1 MRIKKITKKTCKSI
15 ACIALSAGLVFTGLP
30 FAGANSGNS
39 KWQKSAATG
48 LMQVQAAQTT
58 YDYTVGNSTYTYTI
72 LTDDTIKITKYKGT
86 DESIV
91 IPSEIDGKKVTVIG
105 SSAFYGFKSLKNI
118 EIPDGITSIESY
130 AFCQCWSITS
140 LSVPESVTSIGT
152 GAFRFCGDLKE
163 IKLPS
168 NLTVLSDSLFGADAN
183 LEYITFG
190 DAEKT
195 DTVIIPE
202 TVQKIGNY
210 VFMNCEK
217 IKNIKLPTNLKS
229 IGKTCFQSCIS
240 LTGLFIPQSV
250 ESIGGGIFGDC
261 DALQSVE
268 IEDENNNFI
277 FKDGILYDVKNGILV
292 SAVNSLIPEKVIVD
306 ECTKTI
312 AYSAF
317 ADCNN
322 LYEIEI
328 PQGVVNI
335 DEKAFTRLDNLKNI
349 EIPDSVTNITTL
361 AFYRCNG
368 LVSVQVPGSVTAIK
382 NGTFRECNNLKKVI
396 LNEGITGI
404 EQYAFYDCELLE
416 EISIPGTVTTVGN
429 SAFYRCKNLKNI
441 EIPEGVTKIDGSAF
455 IFCSSLEQIK
465 LPQSLM
471 SIGSGAF
478 DNCTSLI
485 SVELPDN
492 AIISSNTF
500 RGCKNLSKIV
510 LSDTNNNY
518 IVKNG
523 ILYNKAMTSAI
534 YCIPASGV
542 EEISIEDGVTTIDS
556 NLLFSG
562 NVKKIN
568 IPKSVT
574 KINAA
579 AFMYCYDLQS
589 INVDS
594 ENDRYMSEKG
604 ILYNKNMT
612 RILCYPAG
620 IKDTEFFVPDTVKT
634 IGDFAFY
641 GTKALESIN
650 IPDSVTNI
658 GTDAFGECSGLKEV
672 VIPDSVTSMGEAV
685 FYKCTSLEK
694 VKLSVNITSPNPA
707 VFQYCSNLKEVV
719 LSENMR
725 FLGDFMF
732 SYCTQLTNIVLP
744 DTLTSVLRSA
754 FQNCDNLKNITVPKN
769 VTTIRDYAFGYYYDE
784 QSATY
789 KKYDDFTISGYA
801 GSKAQEYAEANG
813 IRFIELNEKETTDG
827 IKIEYSKDDSS
838 IGGDNEEKISLE
850 SRQLTESDEE
860 YSKIDF
866 TGKIEDS
873 DVKPEDVKSVTYE
886 ISLKN
891 ESGQTVQPSEKV
903 TVKIPVP
910 DGYMG
915 ENCKVYYVN
924 EKGKFTNMNAVCQNG
939 FLIFETGHFSTYLVT
954 ETNIKTVSEIT
965 YGDANGDGKIDSRD
979 AVVIKKYVAGF
990 TGFAIDLEASDVNA
1004 DGKVDTR
1011 DAVKILKKIAGFD
1024 VTLGE
1029 A

>member
-39 KWQKSAATG
+39 KWQESAATG

-72 LTDDTIKITKYKGT
+72 LTDDTVKITKYKGT

-105 SSAFYGFKSLKNI
+105 NSAFYGFKSLKNI
-118 EIPDGITSIESY
+118 EIPDGITSIENY

-202 TVQKIGNY
+202 TVQKMGNY

-217 IKNIKLPTNLKS
+217 IKNIKLPSNLKS
-229 IGKTCFQSCIS
+229 IGKTCFQGCIS

-292 SAVNSLIPEKVIVD
+292 SAVNLLIPEKVIVD

-312 AYSAF
+312 DYSAF

-335 DEKAFTRLDNLKNI
+335 GEKAFARLDNLKNI
-349 EIPDSVTNITTL
+349 DIPDSVTNITTL

-465 LPQSLM
+465 LPQSLT

-492 AIISSNTF
+492 AIISSDTF
-500 RGCKNLSKIV
+500 KECKNLSDIV
-510 LSDTNNNY
+510 ISDTNNNY

-523 ILYNKAMTSAI
+523 ILYNK
-534 YCIPASGV
+534 
-542 EEISIEDGVTTIDS
+542 
-556 NLLFSG
+556 
-562 NVKKIN
+562 N
-568 IPKSVT
+568 I
-574 KINAA
+574 
-579 AFMYCYDLQS
+579 
-589 INVDS
+589 
-594 ENDRYMSEKG
+594 
-604 ILYNKNMT
+604 T

-641 GTKALESIN
+641 GAKVLESIN

-658 GTDAFGECSGLKEV
+658 GTDAFGECSGLKEA
-672 VIPDSVTSMGEAV
+672 VIPDSVTTMGEAV

-707 VFQYCSNLKEVV
+707 VFQYCSSLKEVV
-719 LSENMR
+719 LPESMK
-725 FLGDFMF
+725 FISFFMF
-732 SYCTQLTNIVLP
+732 SYCKEITNIVLP
-744 DTLTSVLRSA
+744 DKLNSILSSA

-769 VTTIRDYAFGYYYDE
+769 VTTIQDYALGYYYDE

-873 DVKPEDVKSVTYE
+873 DAKPEDVKSVTYE

>member
-39 KWQKSAATG
+39 KWQESAATG

-72 LTDDTIKITKYKGT
+72 LTDDTVKITKYKGT

-118 EIPDGITSIESY
+118 EIPDGITSIENY

-202 TVQKIGNY
+202 TVQKMGNY

-217 IKNIKLPTNLKS
+217 IKNIKLPSNLKS
-229 IGKTCFQSCIS
+229 IGKTCFQGCIS

-292 SAVNSLIPEKVIVD
+292 SAVNSLISEKVIVD

-312 AYSAF
+312 DYYAF
-317 ADCNN
+317 ADCDN

-335 DEKAFTRLDNLKNI
+335 GEKAFARLDNLKNI
-349 EIPDSVTNITTL
+349 DIPDSVTNITTL

-396 LNEGITGI
+396 LNEGVAKI
-404 EQYAFYDCELLE
+404 E
-416 EISIPGTVTTVGN
+416 
-429 SAFYRCKNLKNI
+429 
-441 EIPEGVTKIDGSAF
+441 GSAF
-455 IFCSSLEQIK
+455 VFCSSLEQIK

-492 AIISSNTF
+492 AIISSDTF

-518 IVKNG
+518 IVKN
-523 ILYNKAMTSAI
+523 
-534 YCIPASGV
+534 
-542 EEISIEDGVTTIDS
+542 
-556 NLLFSG
+556 
-562 NVKKIN
+562 
-568 IPKSVT
+568 
-574 KINAA
+574 
-579 AFMYCYDLQS
+579 
-589 INVDS
+589 
-594 ENDRYMSEKG
+594 G

-650 IPDSVTNI
+650 IPDSITNI

-707 VFQYCSNLKEVV
+707 VFQYCSSLKEVV
-719 LSENMR
+719 LPESMK
-725 FLGDFMF
+725 FISFFMF
-732 SYCTQLTNIVLP
+732 SYCKEITNVVLP
-744 DTLTSVLRSA
+744 DKLNSILSSA

-769 VTTIRDYAFGYYYDE
+769 VTTIQDYALGYYYDE
-784 QSATY
+784 QGATY

-850 SRQLTESDEE
+850 SRQLTESDKE

-990 TGFAIDLEASDVNA
+990 AGFTIDLDAADVNA

>member
-39 KWQKSAATG
+39 KWQESAATG

-72 LTDDTIKITKYKGT
+72 LTDDTVKITKYKGT

-118 EIPDGITSIESY
+118 EIPDGITSIENY

-202 TVQKIGNY
+202 TVQKMGNY

-217 IKNIKLPTNLKS
+217 IKNIKLPSNLKI
-229 IGKTCFQSCIS
+229 IGKTCFQGCIS

-312 AYSAF
+312 DYSAF

-335 DEKAFTRLDNLKNI
+335 GEKAFARLDNLKNI
-349 EIPDSVTNITTL
+349 DIPDSVTNITTL

-465 LPQSLM
+465 LPQSLV

-492 AIISSNTF
+492 AIISSDTF
-500 RGCKNLSKIV
+500 KECKNLSDIV
-510 LSDTNNNY
+510 ISDTNNNY
-518 IVKNG
+518 IVKN
-523 ILYNKAMTSAI
+523 
-534 YCIPASGV
+534 
-542 EEISIEDGVTTIDS
+542 
-556 NLLFSG
+556 
-562 NVKKIN
+562 
-568 IPKSVT
+568 
-574 KINAA
+574 
-579 AFMYCYDLQS
+579 
-589 INVDS
+589 
-594 ENDRYMSEKG
+594 G

-620 IKDTEFFVPDTVKT
+620 IKDTEFSVPDTVKT

-641 GTKALESIN
+641 GAKVLESIN

-658 GTDAFGECSGLKEV
+658 GTDAFGECSGLKEA
-672 VIPDSVTSMGEAV
+672 VIPDSVTTMGEAV

-707 VFQYCSNLKEVV
+707 VFQYCSSLKEVV
-719 LSENMR
+719 LPESMK
-725 FLGDFMF
+725 FISFFMF
-732 SYCTQLTNIVLP
+732 SYCKEITNIVLP
-744 DTLTSVLRSA
+744 DKLNSILRSA

-769 VTTIRDYAFGYYYDE
+769 VTTIQDYALGYYYDE

-873 DVKPEDVKSVTYE
+873 DAKPEDVKSVTYE

-1011 DAVKILKKIAGFD
+1011 DAVKILKKIVGFD

>member
-15 ACIALSAGLVFTGLP
+15 ACIALSAWLVFTGLP

-39 KWQKSAATG
+39 KWQESAAIG

-58 YDYTVGNSTYTYTI
+58 YNYTVGNSTYTYTI

-118 EIPDGITSIESY
+118 EIPDGITSIENY

-217 IKNIKLPTNLKS
+217 IKNIKLPLNLKI
-229 IGKTCFQSCIS
+229 IGKTCFQGCIS

-312 AYSAF
+312 DYSAF

-335 DEKAFTRLDNLKNI
+335 GEKAFARLDNLKNI
-349 EIPDSVTNITTL
+349 DIPDSVTNITTL

-396 LNEGITGI
+396 LNEGVAKI
-404 EQYAFYDCELLE
+404 E
-416 EISIPGTVTTVGN
+416 
-429 SAFYRCKNLKNI
+429 
-441 EIPEGVTKIDGSAF
+441 GSAF
-455 IFCSSLEQIK
+455 VFCSSLEQIK

-492 AIISSNTF
+492 AIISSNAF
-500 RGCKNLSKIV
+500 KECKNLSDIV
-510 LSDTNNNY
+510 ISDTNNNY
-518 IVKNG
+518 IV
-523 ILYNKAMTSAI
+523 
-534 YCIPASGV
+534 
-542 EEISIEDGVTTIDS
+542 
-556 NLLFSG
+556 
-562 NVKKIN
+562 
-568 IPKSVT
+568 
-574 KINAA
+574 
-579 AFMYCYDLQS
+579 
-589 INVDS
+589 
-594 ENDRYMSEKG
+594 EKG
-604 ILYNKNMT
+604 ILYNKDMT

-707 VFQYCSNLKEVV
+707 VFQYCSSLKEVV
-719 LSENMR
+719 LPESMK
-725 FLGDFMF
+725 FISFFMF
-732 SYCTQLTNIVLP
+732 SYCKEITNIVLP
-744 DTLTSVLRSA
+744 DTLTSVLGSA

-769 VTTIRDYAFGYYYDE
+769 VTTIQDYALGYYYDE

-813 IRFIELNEKETTDG
+813 IRFIELNEKETADG

-850 SRQLTESDEE
+850 SRQLTESDKE

-924 EKGKFTNMNAVCQNG
+924 EKGKFTNMNAVCQNE

-990 TGFAIDLEASDVNA
+990 TGFTIDLEASDVNA

-1024 VTLGE
+1024 VTLG
-1029 A
+1029 AV

>member
-15 ACIALSAGLVFTGLP
+15 ACIALSAWLVFTGLP

-39 KWQKSAATG
+39 KWQESAATG

-58 YDYTVGNSTYTYTI
+58 YNYTVGNSTYTYTI

-118 EIPDGITSIESY
+118 EIPDGITSIENY

-217 IKNIKLPTNLKS
+217 IKNIKLPSNLKI
-229 IGKTCFQSCIS
+229 IGKTCFQGCIS

-312 AYSAF
+312 DYSAF

-335 DEKAFTRLDNLKNI
+335 GEKAFARLDNLKNI
-349 EIPDSVTNITTL
+349 DIPDSVTNITTL

-396 LNEGITGI
+396 LNEGVAKI
-404 EQYAFYDCELLE
+404 E
-416 EISIPGTVTTVGN
+416 
-429 SAFYRCKNLKNI
+429 
-441 EIPEGVTKIDGSAF
+441 GSAF
-455 IFCSSLEQIK
+455 VFCSSLEQIK

-492 AIISSNTF
+492 AIISSDTF

-518 IVKNG
+518 IVKN
-523 ILYNKAMTSAI
+523 
-534 YCIPASGV
+534 
-542 EEISIEDGVTTIDS
+542 
-556 NLLFSG
+556 
-562 NVKKIN
+562 
-568 IPKSVT
+568 
-574 KINAA
+574 
-579 AFMYCYDLQS
+579 
-589 INVDS
+589 
-594 ENDRYMSEKG
+594 G

-707 VFQYCSNLKEVV
+707 VFQYCSSLKEVV
-719 LSENMR
+719 LPESMK
-725 FLGDFMF
+725 FISFFMF
-732 SYCTQLTNIVLP
+732 SYCKEITNIVLP
-744 DTLTSVLRSA
+744 DTLTSVLGSA

-769 VTTIRDYAFGYYYDE
+769 VTTIQDYALGYYYDE

-801 GSKAQEYAEANG
+801 GSKAQEYAEANE

-838 IGGDNEEKISLE
+838 IGGDNEEKVSLE
-850 SRQLTESDEE
+850 SRQLTEADSE

-866 TGKIEDS
+866 TGKIEDT

-990 TGFAIDLEASDVNA
+990 TGFTIDLDAADVNA

>member
-15 ACIALSAGLVFTGLP
+15 ACIALSAWLVFTGLP

-39 KWQKSAATG
+39 KWQESAATG

-58 YDYTVGNSTYTYTI
+58 YNYTVGNSTYTYTI
-72 LTDDTIKITKYKGT
+72 LTDDTVKITKYKGT

-118 EIPDGITSIESY
+118 EIPDGITSIENY

-202 TVQKIGNY
+202 TVQKMGNY

-217 IKNIKLPTNLKS
+217 IKNIKLPSNLKS
-229 IGKTCFQSCIS
+229 IGKTCFQGCIS

-292 SAVNSLIPEKVIVD
+292 SAVKSLIPEKVIVD

-312 AYSAF
+312 DYSAF

-335 DEKAFTRLDNLKNI
+335 GEKAFARLDNLKNI
-349 EIPDSVTNITTL
+349 DIPDSVTNITTL

-396 LNEGITGI
+396 LNEG
-404 EQYAFYDCELLE
+404 
-416 EISIPGTVTTVGN
+416 
-429 SAFYRCKNLKNI
+429 
-441 EIPEGVTKIDGSAF
+441 VTKIDGSAF

-465 LPQSLM
+465 LPQSLV

-492 AIISSNTF
+492 AIISSDTF
-500 RGCKNLSKIV
+500 KECKNLSDIV
-510 LSDTNNNY
+510 ISDTNNNY
-518 IVKNG
+518 IVKN
-523 ILYNKAMTSAI
+523 
-534 YCIPASGV
+534 
-542 EEISIEDGVTTIDS
+542 
-556 NLLFSG
+556 
-562 NVKKIN
+562 
-568 IPKSVT
+568 
-574 KINAA
+574 
-579 AFMYCYDLQS
+579 
-589 INVDS
+589 
-594 ENDRYMSEKG
+594 G

-620 IKDTEFFVPDTVKT
+620 IKDTEFSVPDTVKT

-641 GTKALESIN
+641 GAKVLESVD
-650 IPDSVTNI
+650 IPDSVIAINTN
-658 GTDAFGECSGLKEV
+658 AFGECSGLKEV

-707 VFQYCSNLKEVV
+707 VFQYCSSLKEVV
-719 LSENMR
+719 LPESMK
-725 FLGDFMF
+725 FISFFMF
-732 SYCTQLTNIVLP
+732 SYCKEITNIVLP
-744 DTLTSVLRSA
+744 DKLNSVLRSA

-769 VTTIRDYAFGYYYDE
+769 VTTIQDYAFGYYYDE

-873 DVKPEDVKSVTYE
+873 DAKPEDVKSVTYE

-1029 A
+1029 T

>member
-39 KWQKSAATG
+39 KWQESAATG

-72 LTDDTIKITKYKGT
+72 LTDDTVKITKYKGT

-118 EIPDGITSIESY
+118 EIPDGITSIENY

-202 TVQKIGNY
+202 TVQKMGNY

-217 IKNIKLPTNLKS
+217 IKNIKLPSNLKS
-229 IGKTCFQSCIS
+229 IGKTCFQGCIS

-292 SAVNSLIPEKVIVD
+292 SAVNSLISEKVIVD

-312 AYSAF
+312 DYYAF
-317 ADCNN
+317 ADCDN

-335 DEKAFTRLDNLKNI
+335 GEKAFARLDNLKNI
-349 EIPDSVTNITTL
+349 DIPDSVTNITTL

-396 LNEGITGI
+396 LNEGVAKI
-404 EQYAFYDCELLE
+404 E
-416 EISIPGTVTTVGN
+416 
-429 SAFYRCKNLKNI
+429 
-441 EIPEGVTKIDGSAF
+441 GSAF
-455 IFCSSLEQIK
+455 VFCSSLEQIK

-492 AIISSNTF
+492 AIISSDTF

-523 ILYNKAMTSAI
+523 ILYNKNT
-534 YCIPASGV
+534 
-542 EEISIEDGVTTIDS
+542 
-556 NLLFSG
+556 
-562 NVKKIN
+562 
-568 IPKSVT
+568 
-574 KINAA
+574 
-579 AFMYCYDLQS
+579 
-589 INVDS
+589 
-594 ENDRYMSEKG
+594 
-604 ILYNKNMT
+604 T

-650 IPDSVTNI
+650 IPDSITNI

-707 VFQYCSNLKEVV
+707 VFQYCSSLKEVV
-719 LSENMR
+719 LPESMK
-725 FLGDFMF
+725 FISFFMF
-732 SYCTQLTNIVLP
+732 SYCKEITNIVLP
-744 DTLTSVLRSA
+744 DKLNSILSSA

-769 VTTIRDYAFGYYYDE
+769 VTTIQDYAFGYYYDE

-873 DVKPEDVKSVTYE
+873 DAKPEDVKSVTYE

-990 TGFAIDLEASDVNA
+990 TGFTIDLDAADVNA

>member
-15 ACIALSAGLVFTGLP
+15 ACIALSAGLVFTGFP

-39 KWQKSAATG
+39 KWQESAATG

-72 LTDDTIKITKYKGT
+72 LTDDTVKITKYKGT

-118 EIPDGITSIESY
+118 EIPDGITSIENY

-217 IKNIKLPTNLKS
+217 IKNIKLPSNLKS
-229 IGKTCFQSCIS
+229 IGKTCFQGCIS

-277 FKDGILYDVKNGILV
+277 FKDGILYDVKNEILV

-312 AYSAF
+312 DYSAF

-328 PQGVVNI
+328 PQGVVYI
-335 DEKAFTRLDNLKNI
+335 GEKAFARLDNLKNI
-349 EIPDSVTNITTL
+349 DIPDSVTNITTL

-396 LNEGITGI
+396 LNEGVAKI
-404 EQYAFYDCELLE
+404 ED
-416 EISIPGTVTTVGN
+416 
-429 SAFYRCKNLKNI
+429 SAF
-441 EIPEGVTKIDGSAF
+441 V
-455 IFCSSLEQIK
+455 FCSSLEQIK

-492 AIISSNTF
+492 AIISSSTF
-500 RGCKNLSKIV
+500 RGCKNLSEIV

-518 IVKNG
+518 IVKN
-523 ILYNKAMTSAI
+523 
-534 YCIPASGV
+534 
-542 EEISIEDGVTTIDS
+542 
-556 NLLFSG
+556 
-562 NVKKIN
+562 
-568 IPKSVT
+568 
-574 KINAA
+574 
-579 AFMYCYDLQS
+579 
-589 INVDS
+589 
-594 ENDRYMSEKG
+594 G

-694 VKLSVNITSPNPA
+694 VKLSVNITMPNPA

-1011 DAVKILKKIAGFD
+1011 DAVKILKKIVGFD

>member
-39 KWQKSAATG
+39 KWQESAATG
-48 LMQVQAAQTT
+48 LMQVQAAQIT

-72 LTDDTIKITKYKGT
+72 LTDDTVKITKYKGT

-105 SSAFYGFKSLKNI
+105 NSAFYGFKSLKNI
-118 EIPDGITSIESY
+118 EIPDGITSIENY

-202 TVQKIGNY
+202 TVQKMGNY

-217 IKNIKLPTNLKS
+217 IKNIKLPSNLKS
-229 IGKTCFQSCIS
+229 IGKTCFQGCIS

-312 AYSAF
+312 DYSAF

-335 DEKAFTRLDNLKNI
+335 GEKAFARLDHLKNI
-349 EIPDSVTNITTL
+349 DIPDSVTNITTL

-368 LVSVQVPGSVTAIK
+368 LVSVQVPESVTAIK

-416 EISIPGTVTTVGN
+416 EISMPGTVTTVGN

-465 LPQSLM
+465 LPQSLV

-492 AIISSNTF
+492 AIISSDTF
-500 RGCKNLSKIV
+500 KECKNLSDIV
-510 LSDTNNNY
+510 ISDTNNNY

-523 ILYNKAMTSAI
+523 ILYNK
-534 YCIPASGV
+534 
-542 EEISIEDGVTTIDS
+542 
-556 NLLFSG
+556 
-562 NVKKIN
+562 N
-568 IPKSVT
+568 I
-574 KINAA
+574 
-579 AFMYCYDLQS
+579 
-589 INVDS
+589 
-594 ENDRYMSEKG
+594 
-604 ILYNKNMT
+604 T

-620 IKDTEFFVPDTVKT
+620 IKDTEFSVPDTVKT

-641 GTKALESIN
+641 GAKVLESIN

-707 VFQYCSNLKEVV
+707 VFQYCSSLKEVV
-719 LSENMR
+719 LPESMK
-725 FLGDFMF
+725 FISFFMF
-732 SYCTQLTNIVLP
+732 SYCKEITNIVLP
-744 DTLTSVLRSA
+744 DKLNSVLRSA

-769 VTTIRDYAFGYYYDE
+769 VTTIQDYAFGYYYDE

-990 TGFAIDLEASDVNA
+990 TGFTIDLDAADVNA

>member
-15 ACIALSAGLVFTGLP
+15 ACIALSAWLVFTGLP

-39 KWQKSAATG
+39 KWQESAATG

-58 YDYTVGNSTYTYTI
+58 YNYTVGNSTYTYTI
-72 LTDDTIKITKYKGT
+72 LTDDTVKITKYKGT

-118 EIPDGITSIESY
+118 EIPDGITSIENY

-202 TVQKIGNY
+202 TVQKMGNY

-217 IKNIKLPTNLKS
+217 IKNIKLPSNLKS
-229 IGKTCFQSCIS
+229 IGKTCFQGCIS

-312 AYSAF
+312 DYSAF

-335 DEKAFTRLDNLKNI
+335 GEKAFARLDNLKNI
-349 EIPDSVTNITTL
+349 DIPDSVTNITTL
-361 AFYRCNG
+361 TFYRCNG

-396 LNEGITGI
+396 LNEG
-404 EQYAFYDCELLE
+404 
-416 EISIPGTVTTVGN
+416 
-429 SAFYRCKNLKNI
+429 
-441 EIPEGVTKIDGSAF
+441 VTKIDGSAF

-465 LPQSLM
+465 LPQSLV

-492 AIISSNTF
+492 AIISSDTF
-500 RGCKNLSKIV
+500 KECKNLSDIV
-510 LSDTNNNY
+510 ISDTNNNY
-518 IVKNG
+518 IVKN
-523 ILYNKAMTSAI
+523 
-534 YCIPASGV
+534 
-542 EEISIEDGVTTIDS
+542 
-556 NLLFSG
+556 
-562 NVKKIN
+562 
-568 IPKSVT
+568 
-574 KINAA
+574 
-579 AFMYCYDLQS
+579 
-589 INVDS
+589 
-594 ENDRYMSEKG
+594 G

-620 IKDTEFFVPDTVKT
+620 IKDTEFSVPDTVKT

-641 GTKALESIN
+641 GAKVLESVD
-650 IPDSVTNI
+650 IPDSVIAINTN
-658 GTDAFGECSGLKEV
+658 AFGECSGLKEV

-707 VFQYCSNLKEVV
+707 VFQYCSSLKEVV
-719 LSENMR
+719 LPESMK
-725 FLGDFMF
+725 FISFFMF
-732 SYCTQLTNIVLP
+732 SYCKEITNIVLP
-744 DTLTSVLRSA
+744 DKLNSVLRSA

-769 VTTIRDYAFGYYYDE
+769 VTTIQDYAFGYYYDE

-873 DVKPEDVKSVTYE
+873 DAKPEDVKSVTYE

-891 ESGQTVQPSEKV
+891 ESGQIVQPSEKV

-1029 A
+1029 T

>member
-15 ACIALSAGLVFTGLP
+15 ACIALSAWLVFTGLP

-39 KWQKSAATG
+39 KWQESAATG

-58 YDYTVGNSTYTYTI
+58 YNYTVGNSTYTYTI
-72 LTDDTIKITKYKGT
+72 LTDDTVKITKYKGT

-118 EIPDGITSIESY
+118 EIPDGITSIENY

-202 TVQKIGNY
+202 TVQKMGNY

-217 IKNIKLPTNLKS
+217 IKNIKLPSNLKS
-229 IGKTCFQSCIS
+229 IGKTCFQGCIS

-312 AYSAF
+312 DYSAF

-335 DEKAFTRLDNLKNI
+335 GEKAFARLDNLKNI
-349 EIPDSVTNITTL
+349 DIPDSVTNITTL

-396 LNEGITGI
+396 LNEG
-404 EQYAFYDCELLE
+404 
-416 EISIPGTVTTVGN
+416 
-429 SAFYRCKNLKNI
+429 
-441 EIPEGVTKIDGSAF
+441 VTKIDGSAF

-465 LPQSLM
+465 LPQSLV

-492 AIISSNTF
+492 AIISSDTF
-500 RGCKNLSKIV
+500 KECKNLSDIV
-510 LSDTNNNY
+510 ISDTNNNY
-518 IVKNG
+518 IVKN
-523 ILYNKAMTSAI
+523 
-534 YCIPASGV
+534 
-542 EEISIEDGVTTIDS
+542 
-556 NLLFSG
+556 
-562 NVKKIN
+562 
-568 IPKSVT
+568 
-574 KINAA
+574 
-579 AFMYCYDLQS
+579 
-589 INVDS
+589 
-594 ENDRYMSEKG
+594 G

-620 IKDTEFFVPDTVKT
+620 IKDTEFSVPDTVKT

-641 GTKALESIN
+641 GAKVLESVD
-650 IPDSVTNI
+650 IPDSVIAINTN
-658 GTDAFGECSGLKEV
+658 AFGECSGLKEV

-707 VFQYCSNLKEVV
+707 VFQYCSSLKEVV
-719 LSENMR
+719 LPESMK
-725 FLGDFMF
+725 FISFFMF
-732 SYCTQLTNIVLP
+732 SYCKEITNIVLP
-744 DTLTSVLRSA
+744 DKLNSVLRSA

-769 VTTIRDYAFGYYYDE
+769 VTTIQDYAFGYYYDE

-873 DVKPEDVKSVTYE
+873 DAKPEDVKSVTYE

-990 TGFAIDLEASDVNA
+990 TGFTIDLDAADVNA

>member
-15 ACIALSAGLVFTGLP
+15 ACIALSAWLVFTGLP

-39 KWQKSAATG
+39 KWQESAATG

-58 YDYTVGNSTYTYTI
+58 YNYTVGNSTYTYTI
-72 LTDDTIKITKYKGT
+72 LTDDTVKITKYKGT

-105 SSAFYGFKSLKNI
+105 NSAFYGFKSLKNI
-118 EIPDGITSIESY
+118 EIPDGITSIENY

-202 TVQKIGNY
+202 TVQKMGNY

-217 IKNIKLPTNLKS
+217 IKNIKLPSNLKS
-229 IGKTCFQSCIS
+229 IGKTCFQGCIS

-292 SAVNSLIPEKVIVD
+292 SAVNSLISEKVIVD

-312 AYSAF
+312 DYYAF
-317 ADCNN
+317 ADCDN

-335 DEKAFTRLDNLKNI
+335 GEKAFARLDNLKNI
-349 EIPDSVTNITTL
+349 DIPDSVTNITTL

-429 SAFYRCKNLKNI
+429 SAFYRCKNLKSI

-465 LPQSLM
+465 LPQSLV

-492 AIISSNTF
+492 AIISSDTF
-500 RGCKNLSKIV
+500 KECKNLSDIV
-510 LSDTNNNY
+510 ISDTNNNY
-518 IVKNG
+518 IVKN
-523 ILYNKAMTSAI
+523 
-534 YCIPASGV
+534 
-542 EEISIEDGVTTIDS
+542 
-556 NLLFSG
+556 
-562 NVKKIN
+562 
-568 IPKSVT
+568 
-574 KINAA
+574 
-579 AFMYCYDLQS
+579 
-589 INVDS
+589 
-594 ENDRYMSEKG
+594 G

-620 IKDTEFFVPDTVKT
+620 IKDTEFSVPDTVKT

-641 GTKALESIN
+641 GAKVLESIN

-707 VFQYCSNLKEVV
+707 VFQYCSSLKEVV
-719 LSENMR
+719 LPESMK
-725 FLGDFMF
+725 FISFFMF
-732 SYCTQLTNIVLP
+732 SYCKEITNIVLP
-744 DTLTSVLRSA
+744 DKLNSVLRSA

-769 VTTIRDYAFGYYYDE
+769 VTTIQDYAFGYYYDE

-813 IRFIELNEKETTDG
+813 IRFIELNEKEATDG

-990 TGFAIDLEASDVNA
+990 TGFTIDLEASDVNA

-1011 DAVKILKKIAGFD
+1011 DAVKILKKIVGFD

>member
-1 MRIKKITKKTCKSI
+1 MKIKKITKKTCKSI

-39 KWQKSAATG
+39 KWQESAATG

-72 LTDDTIKITKYKGT
+72 LTDDTVKITKYKGT

-118 EIPDGITSIESY
+118 EIPDGITSIENY

-202 TVQKIGNY
+202 TVQKMGNY

-217 IKNIKLPTNLKS
+217 IKNIKLPSNLKS
-229 IGKTCFQSCIS
+229 IGKTCFQGCIS

-312 AYSAF
+312 DYSAF

-335 DEKAFTRLDNLKNI
+335 GEKAFARLDNLKNI
-349 EIPDSVTNITTL
+349 DIPDSVTNITTL

-429 SAFYRCKNLKNI
+429 SAFYRCKNLKSI
-441 EIPEGVTKIDGSAF
+441 EIPEGVAKIEGSAF
-455 IFCSSLEQIK
+455 VFCSSLEQIK

-492 AIISSNTF
+492 AIISSDTF

-518 IVKNG
+518 IVKN
-523 ILYNKAMTSAI
+523 
-534 YCIPASGV
+534 
-542 EEISIEDGVTTIDS
+542 
-556 NLLFSG
+556 
-562 NVKKIN
+562 
-568 IPKSVT
+568 
-574 KINAA
+574 
-579 AFMYCYDLQS
+579 
-589 INVDS
+589 
-594 ENDRYMSEKG
+594 G

-707 VFQYCSNLKEVV
+707 VFQYCSSLKEVV
-719 LSENMR
+719 LPESMK
-725 FLGDFMF
+725 FISFFMF
-732 SYCTQLTNIVLP
+732 SYCKEITNIVLP
-744 DTLTSVLRSA
+744 DTLTSVLGSA
-754 FQNCDNLKNITVPKN
+754 FQNCENLKNITVPKN
-769 VTTIRDYAFGYYYDE
+769 VTTIQDYALGYYYDE

-813 IRFIELNEKETTDG
+813 IRFIELNEKETADG

-850 SRQLTESDEE
+850 SRQLTESDKE

-990 TGFAIDLEASDVNA
+990 TGFTIDLDAADVNA

>member
-15 ACIALSAGLVFTGLP
+15 ACIALSAWLVFTGLP

-39 KWQKSAATG
+39 KWQESAATG

-72 LTDDTIKITKYKGT
+72 LTDDTVKITKYKGT

-118 EIPDGITSIESY
+118 EIPDGITSIENY

-202 TVQKIGNY
+202 TVQKMGNY

-217 IKNIKLPTNLKS
+217 IKNIKLPSNLKS
-229 IGKTCFQSCIS
+229 IGKTCFQGCIS

-312 AYSAF
+312 DYYAF

-335 DEKAFTRLDNLKNI
+335 GEKAFARLDNLKNI
-349 EIPDSVTNITTL
+349 DIPDSVTNITTL

-396 LNEGITGI
+396 LNEG
-404 EQYAFYDCELLE
+404 
-416 EISIPGTVTTVGN
+416 
-429 SAFYRCKNLKNI
+429 
-441 EIPEGVTKIDGSAF
+441 VTKIDGSAF

-465 LPQSLM
+465 LPQSLV

-492 AIISSNTF
+492 AIISSDTF
-500 RGCKNLSKIV
+500 KECKNLSDIV
-510 LSDTNNNY
+510 ISDTNNNY
-518 IVKNG
+518 IVKN
-523 ILYNKAMTSAI
+523 
-534 YCIPASGV
+534 
-542 EEISIEDGVTTIDS
+542 
-556 NLLFSG
+556 
-562 NVKKIN
+562 
-568 IPKSVT
+568 
-574 KINAA
+574 
-579 AFMYCYDLQS
+579 
-589 INVDS
+589 
-594 ENDRYMSEKG
+594 G

-620 IKDTEFFVPDTVKT
+620 IKDTEFSVPDTVKT

-641 GTKALESIN
+641 GAKVLESVD
-650 IPDSVTNI
+650 IPDSVIAINTN
-658 GTDAFGECSGLKEV
+658 AFGECSGLKEV

-707 VFQYCSNLKEVV
+707 VFQYCSSLKEVV
-719 LSENMR
+719 LPESMK
-725 FLGDFMF
+725 FISFFMF
-732 SYCTQLTNIVLP
+732 SYCKEITNIVLP
-744 DTLTSVLRSA
+744 DKLNSVLRSA

-769 VTTIRDYAFGYYYDE
+769 VTTIQDYAFGYYYDE

-873 DVKPEDVKSVTYE
+873 DAKPEDVKSVTYE

-1029 A
+1029 T

>member
-39 KWQKSAATG
+39 KWQESAATG

-72 LTDDTIKITKYKGT
+72 LTDDTVKITKYKGT

-118 EIPDGITSIESY
+118 EIPDGITSIENY

-202 TVQKIGNY
+202 TVQKMGNY

-217 IKNIKLPTNLKS
+217 IKNIKLPSNLKS
-229 IGKTCFQSCIS
+229 IGKTCFQGCIS

-292 SAVNSLIPEKVIVD
+292 SAVNSLISEKVIVD

-312 AYSAF
+312 DYYAF
-317 ADCNN
+317 ADCDN

-335 DEKAFTRLDNLKNI
+335 GEKAFARLDNLKNI
-349 EIPDSVTNITTL
+349 DIPDSVTNITTL

-396 LNEGITGI
+396 LNEGVAKI
-404 EQYAFYDCELLE
+404 E
-416 EISIPGTVTTVGN
+416 
-429 SAFYRCKNLKNI
+429 
-441 EIPEGVTKIDGSAF
+441 GSAF
-455 IFCSSLEQIK
+455 VFCSSLEQIK

-492 AIISSNTF
+492 AIISSDTF

-518 IVKNG
+518 IVKN
-523 ILYNKAMTSAI
+523 
-534 YCIPASGV
+534 
-542 EEISIEDGVTTIDS
+542 
-556 NLLFSG
+556 
-562 NVKKIN
+562 
-568 IPKSVT
+568 
-574 KINAA
+574 
-579 AFMYCYDLQS
+579 
-589 INVDS
+589 
-594 ENDRYMSEKG
+594 G

-650 IPDSVTNI
+650 IPDSITNI

-707 VFQYCSNLKEVV
+707 VFQYCSSLKEVV
-719 LSENMR
+719 LPESMK
-725 FLGDFMF
+725 FISFFMF
-732 SYCTQLTNIVLP
+732 SYCKEITNVVLP
-744 DTLTSVLRSA
+744 DKLNSILSSA

-769 VTTIRDYAFGYYYDE
+769 VTTIQDYALGYYYDE
-784 QSATY
+784 QGATY

-850 SRQLTESDEE
+850 SRQLTESDKE

-990 TGFAIDLEASDVNA
+990 TGFTIDLDAADVNA

>member
-15 ACIALSAGLVFTGLP
+15 ACIALSAWLVFTGLP

-39 KWQKSAATG
+39 KWQESAATG

-58 YDYTVGNSTYTYTI
+58 YNYTVGNSTYTYTI
-72 LTDDTIKITKYKGT
+72 LTDDTVKITKYKGT

-118 EIPDGITSIESY
+118 EIPDGITSIENY

-202 TVQKIGNY
+202 TVQKMGNY

-217 IKNIKLPTNLKS
+217 IKNIKLPSNLKS
-229 IGKTCFQSCIS
+229 IGKTCFQGCIS

-250 ESIGGGIFGDC
+250 ESIGDGIFGDC

-312 AYSAF
+312 DYSAF

-335 DEKAFTRLDNLKNI
+335 GEKAFARLDNLKNI
-349 EIPDSVTNITTL
+349 DIPDSVTNITTL

-368 LVSVQVPGSVTAIK
+368 LVSVQVPESVTAIK

-465 LPQSLM
+465 LPQSLV

-492 AIISSNTF
+492 AIISSDTF
-500 RGCKNLSKIV
+500 KECKNLSDIV
-510 LSDTNNNY
+510 ISDTNNNY
-518 IVKNG
+518 IVKN
-523 ILYNKAMTSAI
+523 
-534 YCIPASGV
+534 
-542 EEISIEDGVTTIDS
+542 
-556 NLLFSG
+556 
-562 NVKKIN
+562 
-568 IPKSVT
+568 
-574 KINAA
+574 
-579 AFMYCYDLQS
+579 
-589 INVDS
+589 
-594 ENDRYMSEKG
+594 G

-707 VFQYCSNLKEVV
+707 VFQYCSSLKEVV
-719 LSENMR
+719 LPESMK
-725 FLGDFMF
+725 FISFFMF
-732 SYCTQLTNIVLP
+732 SYCKEITNIVLP
-744 DTLTSVLRSA
+744 DKLNSVLRSA

-769 VTTIRDYAFGYYYDE
+769 VTTIQDYAFGYYYDE

-990 TGFAIDLEASDVNA
+990 TGFTIDLDAADVNA

>member
-15 ACIALSAGLVFTGLP
+15 ACIALSAWLVFTGLP

-39 KWQKSAATG
+39 KWQESAAIG

-58 YDYTVGNSTYTYTI
+58 YNYTVGNSTYTYTI

-118 EIPDGITSIESY
+118 EIPDGITSIENY

-217 IKNIKLPTNLKS
+217 IKNINLPSNLKS
-229 IGKTCFQSCIS
+229 IGKTCFQGCIS

-312 AYSAF
+312 DYSAF

-335 DEKAFTRLDNLKNI
+335 GEKAFARLDNLKNI
-349 EIPDSVTNITTL
+349 DIPDSVTNITTL

-396 LNEGITGI
+396 LNEGVAKI
-404 EQYAFYDCELLE
+404 E
-416 EISIPGTVTTVGN
+416 
-429 SAFYRCKNLKNI
+429 
-441 EIPEGVTKIDGSAF
+441 GSAF
-455 IFCSSLEQIK
+455 VFCSSLEQIK

-556 NLLFSG
+556 NLQFSV

-568 IPKSVT
+568 ISRSVT
-574 KINAA
+574 KINTA

-589 INVDS
+589 IKVDS
-594 ENDRYMSEKG
+594 ENGKYMSEKG
-604 ILYNKNMT
+604 ILYNKDMT

-707 VFQYCSNLKEVV
+707 VFQYCSSLKEVV
-719 LSENMR
+719 LPESMK
-725 FLGDFMF
+725 FISFFMF
-732 SYCTQLTNIVLP
+732 SHCKEITNIVLP
-744 DTLTSVLRSA
+744 DTLTSVLGSA

-769 VTTIRDYAFGYYYDE
+769 VTTIQDYALGYYYDE

-813 IRFIELNEKETTDG
+813 IRFIELNEKETADG
-827 IKIEYSKDDSS
+827 IKMEYSKDDSS

-850 SRQLTESDEE
+850 SRQLTESDKE

-924 EKGKFTNMNAVCQNG
+924 EKGKFTNMNAVCQNE

-1011 DAVKILKKIAGFD
+1011 DAVKILKKIVGFD

>member
-39 KWQKSAATG
+39 KWQESAATG

-58 YDYTVGNSTYTYTI
+58 YNYTVGNSTYTYTI
-72 LTDDTIKITKYKGT
+72 LTDDTVKITKYKGT

-118 EIPDGITSIESY
+118 EIPDGITSIENY

-202 TVQKIGNY
+202 TVQKMGNY

-217 IKNIKLPTNLKS
+217 IKNIKLPSNLKS
-229 IGKTCFQSCIS
+229 IGKTCFQGCIS

-312 AYSAF
+312 DYSAF

-335 DEKAFTRLDNLKNI
+335 GEKAFARLDNLKNI
-349 EIPDSVTNITTL
+349 DIPDSVTNITTL

-396 LNEGITGI
+396 LNEGVAKI
-404 EQYAFYDCELLE
+404 E
-416 EISIPGTVTTVGN
+416 
-429 SAFYRCKNLKNI
+429 
-441 EIPEGVTKIDGSAF
+441 GSAF
-455 IFCSSLEQIK
+455 VFCSSLEQIK

-485 SVELPDN
+485 SIELPDN
-492 AIISSNTF
+492 AIISSDTF
-500 RGCKNLSKIV
+500 KECKNLSDIV
-510 LSDTNNNY
+510 ISDTNNNY
-518 IVKNG
+518 IVKN
-523 ILYNKAMTSAI
+523 
-534 YCIPASGV
+534 
-542 EEISIEDGVTTIDS
+542 
-556 NLLFSG
+556 
-562 NVKKIN
+562 
-568 IPKSVT
+568 
-574 KINAA
+574 
-579 AFMYCYDLQS
+579 
-589 INVDS
+589 
-594 ENDRYMSEKG
+594 G

-620 IKDTEFFVPDTVKT
+620 IKDTEFSVPDTVKT

-641 GTKALESIN
+641 GAKVLESIN

-658 GTDAFGECSGLKEV
+658 GTDAFGECSGLKEA
-672 VIPDSVTSMGEAV
+672 VIPDSMTTMGEAV

-707 VFQYCSNLKEVV
+707 VFQYCSSLKEVV
-719 LSENMR
+719 LPESMK
-725 FLGDFMF
+725 FISFFMF
-732 SYCTQLTNIVLP
+732 SYCKEITNVVLP
-744 DTLTSVLRSA
+744 DKLNSILSSA

-769 VTTIRDYAFGYYYDE
+769 VTTIQDYALGYYYDE

-873 DVKPEDVKSVTYE
+873 DAKLEDVKSVTYE

-990 TGFAIDLEASDVNA
+990 AGFTIDLDAADVNA

>member
-15 ACIALSAGLVFTGLP
+15 ACIALSAWLVFTGLP

-39 KWQKSAATG
+39 KWQESAAIG

-58 YDYTVGNSTYTYTI
+58 YNYTVGNSTYTYTI

-118 EIPDGITSIESY
+118 EIPDGITSIENY

-217 IKNIKLPTNLKS
+217 IKNIKLPANLKS
-229 IGKTCFQSCIS
+229 IGKTCFQGCIS

-312 AYSAF
+312 DYSAF

-335 DEKAFTRLDNLKNI
+335 GEKAFARLDHLKNI
-349 EIPDSVTNITTL
+349 DIPDSVTNITTL

-465 LPQSLM
+465 LPQSLV

-492 AIISSNTF
+492 AIISSDTF
-500 RGCKNLSKIV
+500 KECKNLSDIV
-510 LSDTNNNY
+510 ISDTNNNY
-518 IVKNG
+518 IVKN
-523 ILYNKAMTSAI
+523 
-534 YCIPASGV
+534 
-542 EEISIEDGVTTIDS
+542 
-556 NLLFSG
+556 
-562 NVKKIN
+562 
-568 IPKSVT
+568 
-574 KINAA
+574 
-579 AFMYCYDLQS
+579 
-589 INVDS
+589 
-594 ENDRYMSEKG
+594 G

-620 IKDTEFFVPDTVKT
+620 IKDTEFSVPDTVKT

-641 GTKALESIN
+641 GAKVLESIN

-658 GTDAFGECSGLKEV
+658 GTDAFGECSGLKEA
-672 VIPDSVTSMGEAV
+672 VIPDSVTTMGEAV

-707 VFQYCSNLKEVV
+707 VFQYCSSLKEVV
-719 LSENMR
+719 LPESMK
-725 FLGDFMF
+725 FISFFMF
-732 SYCTQLTNIVLP
+732 SYCKEITNIVLP
-744 DTLTSVLRSA
+744 DKLNSILSSA

-769 VTTIRDYAFGYYYDE
+769 VTTIQDYAFGYYYDE

-873 DVKPEDVKSVTYE
+873 DAKPEDVKSVTYE

-1011 DAVKILKKIAGFD
+1011 DAVKILKKIVGFD

>member
-15 ACIALSAGLVFTGLP
+15 ACIALSAWLVFTGLP

-39 KWQKSAATG
+39 KWQESAAIG

-58 YDYTVGNSTYTYTI
+58 YNYTVGNSTYTYTI

-118 EIPDGITSIESY
+118 EIPDGITSIENY

-217 IKNIKLPTNLKS
+217 IKNINLPANLKS
-229 IGKTCFQSCIS
+229 IGKTCFQGCIS

-250 ESIGGGIFGDC
+250 ESIGGGIFEDC

-312 AYSAF
+312 DYSAF

-335 DEKAFTRLDNLKNI
+335 GEKAFARLDNLKNI
-349 EIPDSVTNITTL
+349 DIPDSVTNITTL

-396 LNEGITGI
+396 LNEGVAKI
-404 EQYAFYDCELLE
+404 E
-416 EISIPGTVTTVGN
+416 
-429 SAFYRCKNLKNI
+429 
-441 EIPEGVTKIDGSAF
+441 GSAF
-455 IFCSSLEQIK
+455 VFCSSLEQIK

-492 AIISSNTF
+492 AIISSDTF
-500 RGCKNLSKIV
+500 KECKNLSDIV
-510 LSDTNNNY
+510 ISDTNNNY
-518 IVKNG
+518 IVKN
-523 ILYNKAMTSAI
+523 
-534 YCIPASGV
+534 
-542 EEISIEDGVTTIDS
+542 
-556 NLLFSG
+556 
-562 NVKKIN
+562 
-568 IPKSVT
+568 
-574 KINAA
+574 
-579 AFMYCYDLQS
+579 
-589 INVDS
+589 
-594 ENDRYMSEKG
+594 G

-707 VFQYCSNLKEVV
+707 VFQYCSSLKEVV
-719 LSENMR
+719 LPESMK
-725 FLGDFMF
+725 FISFFMF
-732 SYCTQLTNIVLP
+732 SYCKEITNIVLP
-744 DTLTSVLRSA
+744 DTLTSVLGSA

-769 VTTIRDYAFGYYYDE
+769 VTTIQDYALGYYYDE

-813 IRFIELNEKETTDG
+813 IRFIELNEKETADG
-827 IKIEYSKDDSS
+827 IKMEYSKDDSS

-850 SRQLTESDEE
+850 SRQLTESDKE

-990 TGFAIDLEASDVNA
+990 TGFTIDLEASDVNA

>member
-15 ACIALSAGLVFTGLP
+15 ACIALSAWLVFTGLP

-39 KWQKSAATG
+39 KWQESAAIG

-58 YDYTVGNSTYTYTI
+58 YNYTVGNSTYTYTI

-118 EIPDGITSIESY
+118 EIPDGITSIENY

-217 IKNIKLPTNLKS
+217 IKNINLPANLKS
-229 IGKTCFQSCIS
+229 IGKTCFQGCIS

-312 AYSAF
+312 DYSAF

-335 DEKAFTRLDNLKNI
+335 GEKAFARLDNLKNI
-349 EIPDSVTNITTL
+349 DIPDSVTNITTL

-396 LNEGITGI
+396 LNEGVAKI
-404 EQYAFYDCELLE
+404 E
-416 EISIPGTVTTVGN
+416 
-429 SAFYRCKNLKNI
+429 
-441 EIPEGVTKIDGSAF
+441 GSAF
-455 IFCSSLEQIK
+455 VFCSSLEQIK

-492 AIISSNTF
+492 AIISSDTF

-556 NLLFSG
+556 NLQFSV

-568 IPKSVT
+568 ISRSVT
-574 KINAA
+574 KINTA

-589 INVDS
+589 IKVDS
-594 ENDRYMSEKG
+594 ENGKYMSEKG
-604 ILYNKNMT
+604 ILYNKDMT

-707 VFQYCSNLKEVV
+707 VFQYCSSLKEVV
-719 LSENMR
+719 LPESMK
-725 FLGDFMF
+725 FISFFMF
-732 SYCTQLTNIVLP
+732 SYCKEITNIVLP
-744 DTLTSVLRSA
+744 DTLTSVLGSA

-769 VTTIRDYAFGYYYDE
+769 VTTIQDYALGYYYDE

-813 IRFIELNEKETTDG
+813 IRFIELNEKETADG

-850 SRQLTESDEE
+850 SRQLTESDKE

-990 TGFAIDLEASDVNA
+990 TGFTIDLEASDVNA

-1011 DAVKILKKIAGFD
+1011 DAVKILKKIVGFD

>member
-39 KWQKSAATG
+39 KWQESAATG
-48 LMQVQAAQTT
+48 LMQVQAAQIT

-72 LTDDTIKITKYKGT
+72 LTDDTVKITKYKGT

-118 EIPDGITSIESY
+118 EIPDGITSIENY

-202 TVQKIGNY
+202 TVQKMGNY

-217 IKNIKLPTNLKS
+217 IKNIKLPSNLKS
-229 IGKTCFQSCIS
+229 IGKTCFQGCIS

-312 AYSAF
+312 DYSAF

-335 DEKAFTRLDNLKNI
+335 GEKAFARLDNLKNI
-349 EIPDSVTNITTL
+349 DIPDSVTNITTL

-465 LPQSLM
+465 LPQSLV

-492 AIISSNTF
+492 AIISSDTF
-500 RGCKNLSKIV
+500 KECKNLSDIV
-510 LSDTNNNY
+510 ISDTNNNY
-518 IVKNG
+518 IVKN
-523 ILYNKAMTSAI
+523 
-534 YCIPASGV
+534 
-542 EEISIEDGVTTIDS
+542 
-556 NLLFSG
+556 
-562 NVKKIN
+562 
-568 IPKSVT
+568 
-574 KINAA
+574 
-579 AFMYCYDLQS
+579 
-589 INVDS
+589 
-594 ENDRYMSEKG
+594 G

-620 IKDTEFFVPDTVKT
+620 IKDTEFSVPDTVKT

-641 GTKALESIN
+641 GAKVLESIN

-658 GTDAFGECSGLKEV
+658 GTDAFGECSGLKEA
-672 VIPDSVTSMGEAV
+672 VIPDSVTTMGEAV

-707 VFQYCSNLKEVV
+707 VFQYCSSLKEVV
-719 LSENMR
+719 LPESMK
-725 FLGDFMF
+725 FISFFMF
-732 SYCTQLTNIVLP
+732 SYCKEITNIVLP
-744 DTLTSVLRSA
+744 DKLNSILSSA

-769 VTTIRDYAFGYYYDE
+769 VTTIQDYALGYYYDE

-850 SRQLTESDEE
+850 SRQLTESDKE

-990 TGFAIDLEASDVNA
+990 TGFTIDLEASDVNA

>member
-39 KWQKSAATG
+39 KWQESAATG
-48 LMQVQAAQTT
+48 LLQVQAAQIT

-72 LTDDTIKITKYKGT
+72 LTDDTVKITKYKGT

-105 SSAFYGFKSLKNI
+105 NSAFYGFKSLKNI
-118 EIPDGITSIESY
+118 EIPDGITSIENY

-217 IKNIKLPTNLKS
+217 IKNINLPANLKS
-229 IGKTCFQSCIS
+229 IGKTCFQGCIS

-312 AYSAF
+312 DYSAF

-335 DEKAFTRLDNLKNI
+335 GEKAFARLDNLKNI
-349 EIPDSVTNITTL
+349 DIPDSVTNITTL

-465 LPQSLM
+465 LPQSLV

-492 AIISSNTF
+492 AIISSDTF
-500 RGCKNLSKIV
+500 KECKNLSDIV
-510 LSDTNNNY
+510 ISDTNNNY
-518 IVKNG
+518 IVKN
-523 ILYNKAMTSAI
+523 
-534 YCIPASGV
+534 
-542 EEISIEDGVTTIDS
+542 
-556 NLLFSG
+556 
-562 NVKKIN
+562 
-568 IPKSVT
+568 
-574 KINAA
+574 
-579 AFMYCYDLQS
+579 
-589 INVDS
+589 
-594 ENDRYMSEKG
+594 G

-620 IKDTEFFVPDTVKT
+620 IKDTEFSVPETVKT

-641 GTKALESIN
+641 GAKVLESIN

-707 VFQYCSNLKEVV
+707 VFQYCSSLKEVV
-719 LSENMR
+719 LPESMK
-725 FLGDFMF
+725 FISFFMF
-732 SYCTQLTNIVLP
+732 SYCKEITNIVLP
-744 DTLTSVLRSA
+744 DKLNSVLRSA

-769 VTTIRDYAFGYYYDE
+769 VTTIQDYAFGYYYDE

-990 TGFAIDLEASDVNA
+990 TGFTIDLEASDVNA

>member
-39 KWQKSAATG
+39 KWQESAATG
-48 LMQVQAAQTT
+48 LMQVQAAQIT

-72 LTDDTIKITKYKGT
+72 LTDDTVKITKYKGT

-105 SSAFYGFKSLKNI
+105 NSAFYGLKSLKNI
-118 EIPDGITSIESY
+118 EIPDGITSIENY

-202 TVQKIGNY
+202 TVQKMGNY

-217 IKNIKLPTNLKS
+217 IKNIKLPSNLKS
-229 IGKTCFQSCIS
+229 IGKTCFQGCIS

-292 SAVNSLIPEKVIVD
+292 SAVNLLIPEKVIVD

-312 AYSAF
+312 DYSAF

-335 DEKAFTRLDNLKNI
+335 GEKAFERLDNLKNI
-349 EIPDSVTNITTL
+349 DIPDSVTNITTL

-396 LNEGITGI
+396 LNEGVAKI
-404 EQYAFYDCELLE
+404 ED
-416 EISIPGTVTTVGN
+416 
-429 SAFYRCKNLKNI
+429 SAF
-441 EIPEGVTKIDGSAF
+441 V
-455 IFCSSLEQIK
+455 FCSSLEQIK

-500 RGCKNLSKIV
+500 KECKNLSDIV
-510 LSDTNNNY
+510 ISDTNNNY

-838 IGGDNEEKISLE
+838 IGGDNEERISLE

-1011 DAVKILKKIAGFD
+1011 DAVKILKKIVGFD

>member
-15 ACIALSAGLVFTGLP
+15 ACIALSAWLVFTGLP

-39 KWQKSAATG
+39 KWQESAAIG

-58 YDYTVGNSTYTYTI
+58 YNYTVGNSTYTYTI

-118 EIPDGITSIESY
+118 EIPDGITSIENY

-217 IKNIKLPTNLKS
+217 IKNIKLPSNLKI
-229 IGKTCFQSCIS
+229 IGKTCFQGCIS

-312 AYSAF
+312 DYSAF

-335 DEKAFTRLDNLKNI
+335 GEKAFARLDNLKNI
-349 EIPDSVTNITTL
+349 DIPDSVTNITTL

-396 LNEGITGI
+396 LNEGVAKI
-404 EQYAFYDCELLE
+404 E
-416 EISIPGTVTTVGN
+416 
-429 SAFYRCKNLKNI
+429 
-441 EIPEGVTKIDGSAF
+441 GSAF
-455 IFCSSLEQIK
+455 VFCSSLEQIK
-465 LPQSLM
+465 LPQSLV

-492 AIISSNTF
+492 AIISSDTF
-500 RGCKNLSKIV
+500 KECKNLSDIV
-510 LSDTNNNY
+510 ISDTNNNY
-518 IVKNG
+518 IVKN
-523 ILYNKAMTSAI
+523 
-534 YCIPASGV
+534 
-542 EEISIEDGVTTIDS
+542 
-556 NLLFSG
+556 
-562 NVKKIN
+562 
-568 IPKSVT
+568 
-574 KINAA
+574 
-579 AFMYCYDLQS
+579 
-589 INVDS
+589 
-594 ENDRYMSEKG
+594 G

-707 VFQYCSNLKEVV
+707 VFQYCSSLKEVV
-719 LSENMR
+719 LPESMK
-725 FLGDFMF
+725 FISFFMF
-732 SYCTQLTNIVLP
+732 SYCKEITNIVLP
-744 DTLTSVLRSA
+744 DKLNSILSSA

-769 VTTIRDYAFGYYYDE
+769 VTTIQDYALGYYYDE

-873 DVKPEDVKSVTYE
+873 DAKPEDVKSVTYE

>member
-1 MRIKKITKKTCKSI
+1 MRIKKITKKACKSI

-30 FAGANSGNS
+30 FDGANSGNS
-39 KWQKSAATG
+39 KWQESAATG

-72 LTDDTIKITKYKGT
+72 LTDDTVKITKYKGT

-118 EIPDGITSIESY
+118 EIPDGITSIENY

-168 NLTVLSDSLFGADAN
+168 NLTVLSDGLFGADAN

-217 IKNIKLPTNLKS
+217 IKNIKLPSNLKS
-229 IGKTCFQSCIS
+229 IGKTCFQGCIS

-312 AYSAF
+312 DYSAF

-335 DEKAFTRLDNLKNI
+335 GEKAFERLDNLKNI
-349 EIPDSVTNITTL
+349 DIPDSVTNITTL

-396 LNEGITGI
+396 LTEG
-404 EQYAFYDCELLE
+404 L
-416 EISIPGTVTTVGN
+416 
-429 SAFYRCKNLKNI
+429 
-441 EIPEGVTKIDGSAF
+441 TKIDGSAF

-500 RGCKNLSKIV
+500 KECKNLSDIV
-510 LSDTNNNY
+510 ISDTNNNY
-518 IVKNG
+518 IVKN
-523 ILYNKAMTSAI
+523 
-534 YCIPASGV
+534 
-542 EEISIEDGVTTIDS
+542 
-556 NLLFSG
+556 
-562 NVKKIN
+562 
-568 IPKSVT
+568 
-574 KINAA
+574 
-579 AFMYCYDLQS
+579 
-589 INVDS
+589 
-594 ENDRYMSEKG
+594 G

-694 VKLSVNITSPNPA
+694 AKLSVNITMPNPA

-838 IGGDNEEKISLE
+838 IGGDNEERISLE

-873 DVKPEDVKSVTYE
+873 DVKPEDVKAVTYE

-990 TGFAIDLEASDVNA
+990 TGFTIDLDAADVNA

-1011 DAVKILKKIAGFD
+1011 DAVKILKKIVGFD

>member
-39 KWQKSAATG
+39 KWQESAATG

-72 LTDDTIKITKYKGT
+72 LTDDTVKITKYKGT

-118 EIPDGITSIESY
+118 EIPDGITSIENY

-202 TVQKIGNY
+202 TVQKMGNY

-217 IKNIKLPTNLKS
+217 IKNIKLPSNLKS
-229 IGKTCFQSCIS
+229 IGKTCFQGCIS

-312 AYSAF
+312 DYSAF

-328 PQGVVNI
+328 PQGVANI
-335 DEKAFTRLDNLKNI
+335 GEKAFARLDNLKNI
-349 EIPDSVTNITTL
+349 DIPDSVTNITTL

-465 LPQSLM
+465 LPQSLV

-492 AIISSNTF
+492 AIISSDTF
-500 RGCKNLSKIV
+500 KECKNLSDIV
-510 LSDTNNNY
+510 ISDTNNNY
-518 IVKNG
+518 IVKN
-523 ILYNKAMTSAI
+523 
-534 YCIPASGV
+534 
-542 EEISIEDGVTTIDS
+542 
-556 NLLFSG
+556 
-562 NVKKIN
+562 
-568 IPKSVT
+568 
-574 KINAA
+574 
-579 AFMYCYDLQS
+579 
-589 INVDS
+589 
-594 ENDRYMSEKG
+594 G

-620 IKDTEFFVPDTVKT
+620 IKDTEFSVPDTVKT

-641 GTKALESIN
+641 GAKVLESIN

-707 VFQYCSNLKEVV
+707 VFQYCSSLKEVV
-719 LSENMR
+719 LPESMK
-725 FLGDFMF
+725 FISFFMF
-732 SYCTQLTNIVLP
+732 SYCKEITNIVLP
-744 DTLTSVLRSA
+744 DKLNSVLRSA

-769 VTTIRDYAFGYYYDE
+769 VTTIQDYAFGYYYDE

-990 TGFAIDLEASDVNA
+990 TGFTIDLEASDVNA

>member
-39 KWQKSAATG
+39 KWQESAATG

-72 LTDDTIKITKYKGT
+72 LTDDTVKITKYKGT

-105 SSAFYGFKSLKNI
+105 NSAFYGFKSLKNI
-118 EIPDGITSIESY
+118 EIPDGITSIENY

-202 TVQKIGNY
+202 TVQKMGNY

-217 IKNIKLPTNLKS
+217 IKNIKLPSNLKS
-229 IGKTCFQSCIS
+229 IGKTCFQGCIS

-292 SAVNSLIPEKVIVD
+292 SAVNLLIPEKVIVD

-312 AYSAF
+312 DYSAF

-335 DEKAFTRLDNLKNI
+335 GEKAFARLDNLKNI
-349 EIPDSVTNITTL
+349 DIPDSVTNITTL

-396 LNEGITGI
+396 LNEGVAKI
-404 EQYAFYDCELLE
+404 E
-416 EISIPGTVTTVGN
+416 
-429 SAFYRCKNLKNI
+429 
-441 EIPEGVTKIDGSAF
+441 GSAF
-455 IFCSSLEQIK
+455 VFCSSLEQIK

-492 AIISSNTF
+492 AIISSDTF

-523 ILYNKAMTSAI
+523 ILYNK
-534 YCIPASGV
+534 
-542 EEISIEDGVTTIDS
+542 
-556 NLLFSG
+556 
-562 NVKKIN
+562 
-568 IPKSVT
+568 
-574 KINAA
+574 
-579 AFMYCYDLQS
+579 
-589 INVDS
+589 
-594 ENDRYMSEKG
+594 
-604 ILYNKNMT
+604 NMT

-620 IKDTEFFVPDTVKT
+620 IKDTEFSVPDTVKT

-641 GTKALESIN
+641 GAKVLESIN

-672 VIPDSVTSMGEAV
+672 VIPDSVTTMGEAV

-707 VFQYCSNLKEVV
+707 VFQYCSSLKEVV
-719 LSENMR
+719 LPESMK
-725 FLGDFMF
+725 FISFFMF
-732 SYCTQLTNIVLP
+732 SYCKEITNIVLP
-744 DTLTSVLRSA
+744 DKLNSVLRSA

-769 VTTIRDYAFGYYYDE
+769 VTTIQDYAFGYYYDE

-990 TGFAIDLEASDVNA
+990 TGFTIDLEASDVNA

>member
-15 ACIALSAGLVFTGLP
+15 ACIALSAWLVFTGLP

-39 KWQKSAATG
+39 KWQESAAIG

-58 YDYTVGNSTYTYTI
+58 YNYTVGNSTYTYTI

-118 EIPDGITSIESY
+118 EIPDGITSIENY

-217 IKNIKLPTNLKS
+217 IKNINLPANLKS
-229 IGKTCFQSCIS
+229 IGKTCFQGCIS

-277 FKDGILYDVKNGILV
+277 FKDGILYDVKNGILA

-312 AYSAF
+312 DYSAF

-335 DEKAFTRLDNLKNI
+335 GEKAFARLDNLKNI
-349 EIPDSVTNITTL
+349 DIPDSVTNITTL

-396 LNEGITGI
+396 LNEGVAKI
-404 EQYAFYDCELLE
+404 E
-416 EISIPGTVTTVGN
+416 
-429 SAFYRCKNLKNI
+429 
-441 EIPEGVTKIDGSAF
+441 GSAF
-455 IFCSSLEQIK
+455 VFCSSLEQIK

-492 AIISSNTF
+492 AIISSDTF

-556 NLLFSG
+556 NLQFSV

-568 IPKSVT
+568 ISRSVT
-574 KINAA
+574 KINTA

-589 INVDS
+589 IKVDS
-594 ENDRYMSEKG
+594 ENGKYMSEKG
-604 ILYNKNMT
+604 ILYNKDMT

-707 VFQYCSNLKEVV
+707 VFQYCSSLKEVV
-719 LSENMR
+719 LPESMK
-725 FLGDFMF
+725 FISFFMF
-732 SYCTQLTNIVLP
+732 SHCKEITNIVLP
-744 DTLTSVLRSA
+744 DTLTSVLGSA

-769 VTTIRDYAFGYYYDE
+769 VTTIQDYALGYYYDE

-813 IRFIELNEKETTDG
+813 IRFIELNEKETADG
-827 IKIEYSKDDSS
+827 IKMEYSKDDSS

-850 SRQLTESDEE
+850 SRQLTESDKE

-924 EKGKFTNMNAVCQNG
+924 EKGKFTNMNAVCQNE

-1011 DAVKILKKIAGFD
+1011 DAVKILKKIVGFD

>member
-15 ACIALSAGLVFTGLP
+15 ACIALSAWLVFTGLP

-39 KWQKSAATG
+39 KWQESAATG

-58 YDYTVGNSTYTYTI
+58 YNYTVGNSTYTYTI
-72 LTDDTIKITKYKGT
+72 LTDDTVKITKYKGT

-118 EIPDGITSIESY
+118 EIPDGITSIENY

-202 TVQKIGNY
+202 TVQKMGNY

-217 IKNIKLPTNLKS
+217 IKNIKLPSNLKS
-229 IGKTCFQSCIS
+229 IGKTCFQGCIS

-312 AYSAF
+312 DYSAF

-335 DEKAFTRLDNLKNI
+335 GEKAFARLDHLKNI
-349 EIPDSVTNITTL
+349 DIPDSVTNITTL

-465 LPQSLM
+465 LPQSLV

-492 AIISSNTF
+492 AIISSDTF
-500 RGCKNLSKIV
+500 KECKNLSDIV
-510 LSDTNNNY
+510 ISDTNNNY
-518 IVKNG
+518 IVKN
-523 ILYNKAMTSAI
+523 
-534 YCIPASGV
+534 
-542 EEISIEDGVTTIDS
+542 
-556 NLLFSG
+556 
-562 NVKKIN
+562 
-568 IPKSVT
+568 
-574 KINAA
+574 
-579 AFMYCYDLQS
+579 
-589 INVDS
+589 
-594 ENDRYMSEKG
+594 G

-620 IKDTEFFVPDTVKT
+620 IKDTEFSVPDTVTT
-634 IGDFAFY
+634 IDDLAFY
-641 GTKALESIN
+641 GAKALESVD
-650 IPDSVTNI
+650 IPDSVIAINTN
-658 GTDAFGECSGLKEV
+658 AFGECSGLKEV

-707 VFQYCSNLKEVV
+707 VFQYCSSLKEVV
-719 LSENMR
+719 LPESMK
-725 FLGDFMF
+725 FISFFMF
-732 SYCTQLTNIVLP
+732 SYCKEITNIVLP
-744 DTLTSVLRSA
+744 DKLNSILSSA

-769 VTTIRDYAFGYYYDE
+769 VTTIQDYALGYYYDE

-838 IGGDNEEKISLE
+838 IGGDNEEKITLE
-850 SRQLTESDEE
+850 SRQLTESDKE

-990 TGFAIDLEASDVNA
+990 TGFTIDLEASDVNA

>member
-15 ACIALSAGLVFTGLP
+15 ACIVLSAGLVFTGLP

-39 KWQKSAATG
+39 KWQESAATG

-72 LTDDTIKITKYKGT
+72 LTDDTVKITKYKGT

-118 EIPDGITSIESY
+118 EIPDGITSIENY

-202 TVQKIGNY
+202 TVQKMGNY

-217 IKNIKLPTNLKS
+217 IKNIKLPSNLKS
-229 IGKTCFQSCIS
+229 IGKTCFQGCIS

-292 SAVNSLIPEKVIVD
+292 SAVNSLISEKVIVD

-312 AYSAF
+312 DYYAF
-317 ADCNN
+317 ADCDN

-335 DEKAFTRLDNLKNI
+335 GEKAFARLDNLKNI
-349 EIPDSVTNITTL
+349 DIPDSVTNITTL

-396 LNEGITGI
+396 LGEGITGI

-465 LPQSLM
+465 LPQSLV

-492 AIISSNTF
+492 AIISSDTF
-500 RGCKNLSKIV
+500 KECKNLSDIV
-510 LSDTNNNY
+510 ISDTNNNY
-518 IVKNG
+518 IVKN
-523 ILYNKAMTSAI
+523 
-534 YCIPASGV
+534 
-542 EEISIEDGVTTIDS
+542 
-556 NLLFSG
+556 
-562 NVKKIN
+562 
-568 IPKSVT
+568 
-574 KINAA
+574 
-579 AFMYCYDLQS
+579 
-589 INVDS
+589 
-594 ENDRYMSEKG
+594 G

-620 IKDTEFFVPDTVKT
+620 IKDTEFSVPDTVTT
-634 IGDFAFY
+634 IDDLAFY
-641 GTKALESIN
+641 GAKALESVD
-650 IPDSVTNI
+650 IPDSVIAINTN
-658 GTDAFGECSGLKEV
+658 AFGECSGLKEV

-707 VFQYCSNLKEVV
+707 VFQYCSSLKEVV
-719 LSENMR
+719 LPESMK
-725 FLGDFMF
+725 FISFFMF
-732 SYCTQLTNIVLP
+732 SYCKEITNIVLP
-744 DTLTSVLRSA
+744 DKLNSILSSA

-769 VTTIRDYAFGYYYDE
+769 VTTIQDYALGYYYDE

-838 IGGDNEEKISLE
+838 IGGDNEEKITLE
-850 SRQLTESDEE
+850 SRQLTESDKE

-990 TGFAIDLEASDVNA
+990 TGFTIDLEASDVNA

>member
-15 ACIALSAGLVFTGLP
+15 ACIALSAWLVFTGLP

-39 KWQKSAATG
+39 KWQESAAIG

-58 YDYTVGNSTYTYTI
+58 YNYTVGNSTYTYTI

-118 EIPDGITSIESY
+118 EIPDGITSIENY

-217 IKNIKLPTNLKS
+217 IKNINLPANLKS
-229 IGKTCFQSCIS
+229 IGKTCFQGCIS

-312 AYSAF
+312 DYSAF

-335 DEKAFTRLDNLKNI
+335 GEKAFARLDNLKNI
-349 EIPDSVTNITTL
+349 DIPDSVTNITTL

-396 LNEGITGI
+396 LNEGVAKI
-404 EQYAFYDCELLE
+404 E
-416 EISIPGTVTTVGN
+416 
-429 SAFYRCKNLKNI
+429 
-441 EIPEGVTKIDGSAF
+441 GSAF
-455 IFCSSLEQIK
+455 VFCSSLEQIK

-492 AIISSNTF
+492 AIISSDTF

-556 NLLFSG
+556 NLQFSV

-568 IPKSVT
+568 ISRSVT
-574 KINAA
+574 KINTA

-589 INVDS
+589 IKVDS
-594 ENDRYMSEKG
+594 ENGKYMSEKG
-604 ILYNKNMT
+604 ILYNKDMT

-707 VFQYCSNLKEVV
+707 VFQYCSSLKEVV
-719 LSENMR
+719 LPESMK
-725 FLGDFMF
+725 FISFFMF
-732 SYCTQLTNIVLP
+732 SHCKEITNIVLP
-744 DTLTSVLRSA
+744 DTLTSVLGSA

-769 VTTIRDYAFGYYYDE
+769 VTTIQDYALGYYYDE

-813 IRFIELNEKETTDG
+813 IRFIELNEKETADG
-827 IKIEYSKDDSS
+827 IKMEYSKDDSS

-850 SRQLTESDEE
+850 SRQLTESDKE

-924 EKGKFTNMNAVCQNG
+924 EKGKFTNMNAVCQNE

-965 YGDANGDGKIDSRD
+965 YGD

-1011 DAVKILKKIAGFD
+1011 DAVKILKKIVGFD

>member
-39 KWQKSAATG
+39 KWQESAATG

-72 LTDDTIKITKYKGT
+72 LTDDTVKITKYKGT

-118 EIPDGITSIESY
+118 EIPDGITSIENY

-202 TVQKIGNY
+202 TVQKMGNY

-217 IKNIKLPTNLKS
+217 IKNIKLPSNLKS
-229 IGKTCFQSCIS
+229 IGKTCFQGCIS

-312 AYSAF
+312 DYSAF

-335 DEKAFTRLDNLKNI
+335 GEKAFARLDNLKNI
-349 EIPDSVTNITTL
+349 DIPDSVTNITTL

-429 SAFYRCKNLKNI
+429 SAFYRCKNLKSI
-441 EIPEGVTKIDGSAF
+441 EIPEGVAKIEGSAF
-455 IFCSSLEQIK
+455 VFCSSLEQIK

-492 AIISSNTF
+492 AIISSDTF

-518 IVKNG
+518 IVKN
-523 ILYNKAMTSAI
+523 
-534 YCIPASGV
+534 
-542 EEISIEDGVTTIDS
+542 
-556 NLLFSG
+556 
-562 NVKKIN
+562 
-568 IPKSVT
+568 
-574 KINAA
+574 
-579 AFMYCYDLQS
+579 
-589 INVDS
+589 
-594 ENDRYMSEKG
+594 G

-707 VFQYCSNLKEVV
+707 VFQYCSSLKEVV
-719 LSENMR
+719 LPESMK
-725 FLGDFMF
+725 FISFFMF
-732 SYCTQLTNIVLP
+732 SYCKEITNIVLP
-744 DTLTSVLRSA
+744 DTLTSVLGSA

-769 VTTIRDYAFGYYYDE
+769 VTTIQDYALGYYYDE

-873 DVKPEDVKSVTYE
+873 DAKLEDVKSVTYE

-990 TGFAIDLEASDVNA
+990 TGFTIDLDAADVNA

>member
-15 ACIALSAGLVFTGLP
+15 ACIALSAWLVFTGLP

-39 KWQKSAATG
+39 KWQESAATG

-58 YDYTVGNSTYTYTI
+58 YNYTVGNSTYTYTI
-72 LTDDTIKITKYKGT
+72 LTDDTVKITKYKGT

-118 EIPDGITSIESY
+118 EIPDGITSIENY

-202 TVQKIGNY
+202 TVQKMGNY

-217 IKNIKLPTNLKS
+217 IKNIKLPSNLKS
-229 IGKTCFQSCIS
+229 IGKTCFQGCIS

-312 AYSAF
+312 DYSAF

-335 DEKAFTRLDNLKNI
+335 GEKAFARLDNLKNI
-349 EIPDSVTNITTL
+349 DIPDSVTNITTL

-396 LNEGITGI
+396 LNEG
-404 EQYAFYDCELLE
+404 
-416 EISIPGTVTTVGN
+416 
-429 SAFYRCKNLKNI
+429 
-441 EIPEGVTKIDGSAF
+441 VTKIDGSAF

-465 LPQSLM
+465 LPQSLV

-492 AIISSNTF
+492 AIISSDTF
-500 RGCKNLSKIV
+500 KECKNLSDIV
-510 LSDTNNNY
+510 ISDTNNNY
-518 IVKNG
+518 IVKN
-523 ILYNKAMTSAI
+523 
-534 YCIPASGV
+534 
-542 EEISIEDGVTTIDS
+542 
-556 NLLFSG
+556 
-562 NVKKIN
+562 
-568 IPKSVT
+568 
-574 KINAA
+574 
-579 AFMYCYDLQS
+579 
-589 INVDS
+589 
-594 ENDRYMSEKG
+594 G

-620 IKDTEFFVPDTVKT
+620 IKDTEFSVPDTVKT

-641 GTKALESIN
+641 GAKVLESVD
-650 IPDSVTNI
+650 IPDSVIAINTN
-658 GTDAFGECSGLKEV
+658 AFGECSGLKEV

-754 FQNCDNLKNITVPKN
+754 FQSCDNLKNITVPKN

-1011 DAVKILKKIAGFD
+1011 DAVKILKKIVGFD

>member
-15 ACIALSAGLVFTGLP
+15 ACIALSAWLVFTGLP

-39 KWQKSAATG
+39 KWQESAAIG

-58 YDYTVGNSTYTYTI
+58 YNYTVGNSTYTYTI

-118 EIPDGITSIESY
+118 EIHDGITSIENY

-217 IKNIKLPTNLKS
+217 IKNIKLPSNLKI
-229 IGKTCFQSCIS
+229 IGKTCFQGCIS

-312 AYSAF
+312 DYSAF

-335 DEKAFTRLDNLKNI
+335 GEKAFARLDNLKNI
-349 EIPDSVTNITTL
+349 DIPDSVTNITTL

-396 LNEGITGI
+396 LNEG
-404 EQYAFYDCELLE
+404 
-416 EISIPGTVTTVGN
+416 
-429 SAFYRCKNLKNI
+429 
-441 EIPEGVTKIDGSAF
+441 VTKIDGSAF

-465 LPQSLM
+465 LPQSLV

-492 AIISSNTF
+492 AIISSDTF
-500 RGCKNLSKIV
+500 KECKNLSDIV
-510 LSDTNNNY
+510 ISDTNNNY
-518 IVKNG
+518 IVKN
-523 ILYNKAMTSAI
+523 
-534 YCIPASGV
+534 
-542 EEISIEDGVTTIDS
+542 
-556 NLLFSG
+556 
-562 NVKKIN
+562 
-568 IPKSVT
+568 
-574 KINAA
+574 
-579 AFMYCYDLQS
+579 
-589 INVDS
+589 
-594 ENDRYMSEKG
+594 G

-707 VFQYCSNLKEVV
+707 VFQYCSSLKEVV
-719 LSENMR
+719 LPESMK
-725 FLGDFMF
+725 FISFFMF
-732 SYCTQLTNIVLP
+732 SYCKEITNIVLP
-744 DTLTSVLRSA
+744 DKLNSVLRSA

-769 VTTIRDYAFGYYYDE
+769 VTTIQDYAFGYYYDE

-1011 DAVKILKKIAGFD
+1011 DAVKILKKIVGFD

>member
-15 ACIALSAGLVFTGLP
+15 ACIALSAWLVFTGLP

-39 KWQKSAATG
+39 KWQESAATG

-58 YDYTVGNSTYTYTI
+58 YNYTVGNSTYTYTI
-72 LTDDTIKITKYKGT
+72 LTDDTVKITKYKGT

-118 EIPDGITSIESY
+118 EIPDGITSIENY

-202 TVQKIGNY
+202 TVQKMGNY

-217 IKNIKLPTNLKS
+217 IKNIKLPSNLKS
-229 IGKTCFQSCIS
+229 IGKTCFQGCIS

-312 AYSAF
+312 DYSAF

-335 DEKAFTRLDNLKNI
+335 GEKAFARLDHLKNI
-349 EIPDSVTNITTL
+349 DIPDSVTNITTL

-492 AIISSNTF
+492 AIISSDTF
-500 RGCKNLSKIV
+500 KECKNLSDIV
-510 LSDTNNNY
+510 ISDTNNNY
-518 IVKNG
+518 IVKN
-523 ILYNKAMTSAI
+523 
-534 YCIPASGV
+534 
-542 EEISIEDGVTTIDS
+542 
-556 NLLFSG
+556 
-562 NVKKIN
+562 
-568 IPKSVT
+568 
-574 KINAA
+574 
-579 AFMYCYDLQS
+579 
-589 INVDS
+589 
-594 ENDRYMSEKG
+594 G

-707 VFQYCSNLKEVV
+707 VFQYCSSLKEVV
-719 LSENMR
+719 LPESMK
-725 FLGDFMF
+725 FISFFMF
-732 SYCTQLTNIVLP
+732 SYCKEITNIVLP
-744 DTLTSVLRSA
+744 DKLNSILRSA

-769 VTTIRDYAFGYYYDE
+769 VTTIQDYALGYYYDE

-801 GSKAQEYAEANG
+801 GSKAQEYAEANE

-838 IGGDNEEKISLE
+838 IGGDNEEKVSLE
-850 SRQLTESDEE
+850 SRQLTEADSE

-866 TGKIEDS
+866 TGKIEDT

-1011 DAVKILKKIAGFD
+1011 DAVKILKKIVGFD

>member
-15 ACIALSAGLVFTGLP
+15 ACIALSAWLVFTGLP

-39 KWQKSAATG
+39 KWQESAATG

-58 YDYTVGNSTYTYTI
+58 YNYTVGNSTYTYTI
-72 LTDDTIKITKYKGT
+72 LTDDTVKITKYKGT

-118 EIPDGITSIESY
+118 EIPDGITSIENY

-202 TVQKIGNY
+202 TVQKMGNY

-217 IKNIKLPTNLKS
+217 IKNIKLPSNLKS
-229 IGKTCFQSCIS
+229 IGKTCFQGCIS

-250 ESIGGGIFGDC
+250 ESIGGGIFADC

-268 IEDENNNFI
+268 IEDENNKFI

-292 SAVNSLIPEKVIVD
+292 SAVNSLISEKVIVD

-312 AYSAF
+312 DYYAF
-317 ADCNN
+317 ADCDN

-335 DEKAFTRLDNLKNI
+335 GEKAFARLDNLKNI
-349 EIPDSVTNITTL
+349 DIPDSVTNITTL

-465 LPQSLM
+465 LPQSLV

-492 AIISSNTF
+492 AIISSDTF
-500 RGCKNLSKIV
+500 KECKNLSDIV
-510 LSDTNNNY
+510 ISDTNNNY
-518 IVKNG
+518 IVKN
-523 ILYNKAMTSAI
+523 
-534 YCIPASGV
+534 
-542 EEISIEDGVTTIDS
+542 
-556 NLLFSG
+556 
-562 NVKKIN
+562 
-568 IPKSVT
+568 
-574 KINAA
+574 
-579 AFMYCYDLQS
+579 
-589 INVDS
+589 
-594 ENDRYMSEKG
+594 G

-707 VFQYCSNLKEVV
+707 VFQYCSSLKEVV
-719 LSENMR
+719 LPESMK
-725 FLGDFMF
+725 FISFFMF
-732 SYCTQLTNIVLP
+732 SYCKEITNIVLP
-744 DTLTSVLRSA
+744 DKLNSVLRSA

-769 VTTIRDYAFGYYYDE
+769 VTTIQDYAFGYYYDE

-801 GSKAQEYAEANG
+801 GSKAQEYAEANE

-838 IGGDNEEKISLE
+838 IGGDNEEKVSLE
-850 SRQLTESDEE
+850 SRQLTEADSE

-866 TGKIEDS
+866 TGKIEDT

-990 TGFAIDLEASDVNA
+990 TGFTIDLEASDVNA

>member
-39 KWQKSAATG
+39 KWQESAATG
-48 LMQVQAAQTT
+48 LMQVQAAQIT

-72 LTDDTIKITKYKGT
+72 LTDDTVKITKYKGT

-105 SSAFYGFKSLKNI
+105 NSAFYGLKSLKNI
-118 EIPDGITSIESY
+118 EIPDGITSIENY

-202 TVQKIGNY
+202 TVQKMGNY

-217 IKNIKLPTNLKS
+217 IKNIKLPANLKS
-229 IGKTCFQSCIS
+229 IGKTCFQGCIS

-312 AYSAF
+312 DYSAF

-335 DEKAFTRLDNLKNI
+335 GEKAFARLDNLKNI
-349 EIPDSVTNITTL
+349 DIPDSVTNITTL

-396 LNEGITGI
+396 LNEGVAKI
-404 EQYAFYDCELLE
+404 E
-416 EISIPGTVTTVGN
+416 
-429 SAFYRCKNLKNI
+429 
-441 EIPEGVTKIDGSAF
+441 GSAF
-455 IFCSSLEQIK
+455 VFCSSLEQIK
-465 LPQSLM
+465 LPQSLV

-492 AIISSNTF
+492 AIISSDTF
-500 RGCKNLSKIV
+500 KECKNLSDIV
-510 LSDTNNNY
+510 ISDTNNNY
-518 IVKNG
+518 IVKN
-523 ILYNKAMTSAI
+523 
-534 YCIPASGV
+534 
-542 EEISIEDGVTTIDS
+542 
-556 NLLFSG
+556 
-562 NVKKIN
+562 
-568 IPKSVT
+568 
-574 KINAA
+574 
-579 AFMYCYDLQS
+579 
-589 INVDS
+589 
-594 ENDRYMSEKG
+594 G

-641 GTKALESIN
+641 DTKALESIN

-707 VFQYCSNLKEVV
+707 VFQYCSSLKEVV
-719 LSENMR
+719 LPESMK
-725 FLGDFMF
+725 FISFFMF
-732 SYCTQLTNIVLP
+732 SYCKEITNIVLP
-744 DTLTSVLRSA
+744 DKLNSVLRSA

-769 VTTIRDYAFGYYYDE
+769 VTTIQDYAFGYYYDE

-801 GSKAQEYAEANG
+801 GSKAQEYAEANE

-838 IGGDNEEKISLE
+838 IGGDNEEKVSLE
-850 SRQLTESDEE
+850 SRQLTEADSE

-866 TGKIEDS
+866 TGKIEDT

-990 TGFAIDLEASDVNA
+990 TGFTIDLDAADVNA